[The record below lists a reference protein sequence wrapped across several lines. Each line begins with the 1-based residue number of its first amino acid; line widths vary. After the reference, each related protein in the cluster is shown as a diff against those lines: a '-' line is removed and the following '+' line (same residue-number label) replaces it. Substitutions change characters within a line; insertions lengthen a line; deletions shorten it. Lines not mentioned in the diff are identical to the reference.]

1 MTSNVHD
8 AFDHFCV
15 LQALG
20 LLSPSEE
27 RMFTEHL
34 NDCPQCQCA
43 VEEYKPLK
51 EEGVGDAAMLPGP
64 LPRTESGRSLHLK
77 ERMFFRARAAGIPLK
92 LPVFLL
98 LREAVKSRFFQAT
111 AVLALLVIL
120 GLAAFSWQ
128 ENLAVSQAQEKT
140 VRLTKAVEET
150 HLRIGQLQVETEKA
164 YDQVRQLAA
173 ERDQHGQL
181 YEEIVARERLL
192 RANLAALEEQ
202 YAAEMSA
209 SSALTVQL
217 ERAANELSLLEGTTK
232 NQDQIIARQ
241 QNALAGAQARLSQQ
255 RESVNGLSAELRK
268 YKRLYDY
275 SAELLAASRDIR
287 DLIGAKDLRV
297 VDVMDVPGTPA
308 TATSLGRMFIA
319 DQRVLVFYA
328 FDLPEAKQVLA
339 SAKSYQ
345 AWGYNSNEGRGYT
358 SLGLFYQ
365 DNNNHR
371 WVLHFED
378 PEIIKEINA
387 VFVTVEP
394 PGGSRRPSGQQLL
407 YAMINKED
415 WKNFD
420 GR

>member
-20 LLSPSEE
+20 LLSPAEE
-27 RMFTEHL
+27 RIFTEHL
-34 NDCPQCQCA
+34 NGCPQCQRA

-51 EEGVGDAAMLPGP
+51 EEGVGDEAMLPDP
-64 LPRTESGRSLHLK
+64 LPRTEGGHSLPLK

-98 LREAVKSRFFQAT
+98 LREAVKSRFLQAT
-111 AVLALLVIL
+111 AVLALLMIL
-120 GLAAFSWQ
+120 GLAAVSWQ
-128 ENLAVSQAQEKT
+128 GKHALNRAWREVDHLTRAVGGAQ
-140 VRLTKAVEET
+140 
-150 HLRIGQLQVETEKA
+150 LRIGQLQMEAEK
-164 YDQVRQLAA
+164 VRDEIKQLAA

-192 RANLAALEEQ
+192 RANLAALDEQ
-202 YAAEMSA
+202 YSAEISANAALA
-209 SSALTVQL
+209 VQL
-217 ERAANELSLLEGTTK
+217 EHAANALSLLNDTTK
-232 NQDQIIARQ
+232 NQNQIIARQ
-241 QNALAGAQARLSQQ
+241 QNALAEAQARLSQQ
-255 RESVNGLSAELRK
+255 RESVNGLSAEVRK

-297 VDVMDVPGTPA
+297 VDVMDVPGAPA

-345 AWGYNSNEGRGYT
+345 AWGYNSNERRGYT

-378 PEIIKEINA
+378 PEIIREINA

-394 PGGSRRPSGQQLL
+394 PGGSQRPSGQQLL
-407 YAMINKED
+407 YAMINKEN
-415 WKNFD
+415 WENFD